1 MGRLRSITTAAKAE
15 LTLALTDDE
24 CQIDDSSCCGRQI
37 KWRAKNMGEE
47 IGKALWY
54 SGPAKAEIRKE
65 KVIYPGP
72 GEVRVRAT
80 WGALSRGTESLV
92 FAGRVPPTEFRRMRS
107 PHMGGNFPF
116 PVKYGY
122 SIVGSVEVGPADAIG
137 RSAFVLHPHQTLFNV
152 PCTSVA
158 ALPDGIPPHRA
169 VLAANMETALN
180 AVWDGAPG
188 PADRI
193 VVIGAGVIGSLIAF
207 LCRQIPGTEVT
218 LVDINTARAKIARTL
233 GVAFTA
239 PDEAPM
245 DCDLVFHASATA
257 AGLATAIACA
267 GDESTI
273 VELSWY
279 GEGTIPVPLGAAFH
293 SRRLRVV
300 SSQVGQVSASRRGRW
315 TPKQRLVAA
324 IRLLQN
330 DHLDALIVPPIRFGE
345 LPARL
350 SEILAPGSDVLCQL
364 IEYN

>member
-1 MGRLRSITTAAKAE
+1 
-15 LTLALTDDE
+15 
-24 CQIDDSSCCGRQI
+24 
-37 KWRAKNMGEE
+37 MGEE
-47 IGKALWY
+47 IGQALWY
-54 SGPAKAEIRKE
+54 TGPKRAGIQTEKVMAPGPLEIR
-65 KVIYPGP
+65 
-72 GEVRVRAT
+72 VRSL

-92 FAGRVPPTEFRRMRS
+92 FAGCVPPTEFERMRS
-107 PHMGGNFPF
+107 PHMGGNFPY

-122 SIVGSVEVGPADAIG
+122 SIVGRAETGPPDLLG
-137 RSAFVLHPHQTLFNV
+137 RSVFVLHPHQTLFNI
-152 PCTSVA
+152 PCASVA
-158 ALPDGIPPHRA
+158 ALPDKIPPRRA

-207 LCRQIPGTEVT
+207 LCRQIPGAEVT
-218 LVDINTARAKIARTL
+218 LVDVNTARANIARTL

-239 PDEAPM
+239 PHQAPM

-267 GDESTI
+267 GEESTI

-279 GEGTIPVPLGAAFH
+279 GAGTVPVPLGAAFH

-300 SSQVGQVSASRRGRW
+300 SSQVGQVSASRRVRW
-315 TPKQRLVAA
+315 TAKQRLAAA
-324 IRLLQN
+324 IRLLHD

-345 LPARL
+345 LPTRL